1 MWEES
6 DKRLVRPCCELGLH
20 FPGGFATTAQKAT
33 SRLADG
39 MERAETIWP
48 EVTGADMVDAGVQV
62 FVDRMTLVH
71 RRIVGRW
78 ICQRVEARPFSIV
91 MPVVGRMVMCETGS
105 NPDFL

>member
-1 MWEES
+1 
-6 DKRLVRPCCELGLH
+6 
-20 FPGGFATTAQKAT
+20 
-33 SRLADG
+33 

-78 ICQRVEARPFSIV
+78 ICQRVEAHPFLIV
-91 MPVVGRMVMCETGS
+91 MPVVGRMVMCGSGS
-105 NPDFL
+105 NPDFLSFLTLSNTLTQLHRALRVFEWKHITSFNC